1 MNTKK
6 MAMIGVAVLLGT
18 SGAMVKASI
27 LLTSDFRQVSSSAF
41 AVGGSLGGNSFQA
54 PYGETWQKASQT
66 SGDVFVGAASG
77 ERYCSC
83 AADQTSQILSDSNGA
98 VHVLASGSASTNC
111 QGYTAGSAGSYV
123 DLTFILDQPYAF
135 VLLGNNTVDGG
146 RSDVIV
152 SVEFAQVSKS
162 IEVALY
168 SGGSDSFTLDET
180 GILEPGTYSLT
191 GYAESSKNDPWGY
204 YPFNPDLS
212 STYGT
217 ATLNLDLTLTPVPEP
232 ATLILLVLG
241 GLAILRGHR

>member
-1 MNTKK
+1 MNAKK
-6 MAMIGVAVLLGT
+6 MAMIGVVVLLGT
-18 SGAMVKASI
+18 SGAVVKASI
-27 LLTSDFRQVSSSAF
+27 VLTSDFRHVSSSASSVF
-41 AVGGSLGGNSFQA
+41 GSYGGNSSQA
-54 PYGETWQKASQT
+54 PFGEAWQEVSQR
-66 SGDVFVGAASG
+66 SGNEWLGSMGVRS
-77 ERYCSC
+77 YSC
-83 AADQTSQILSDSNGA
+83 TANQTSQILSDVNGA
-98 VHVLASGSASTNC
+98 IHVLASGSASTSL
-111 QGYTAGSAGSYV
+111 QGYMAGSAGSYV
-123 DLTFILDQPYAF
+123 DLTFTLDQPYTF
-135 VLLGNNTVDGG
+135 VLLGNNMVNGG

-168 SGGSDSFTLDET
+168 SSGSDSFTLNET

-232 ATLILLVLG
+232 ATLILLAFG
-241 GLAILRGHR
+241 GLAILRKRR